1 MSVSHSIPATLVT
14 GGGGFL
20 GRAIVKL
27 LLARGRRVRVV
38 GRSPQPD
45 MEKLGV
51 EFVRG
56 DLADPGIA
64 AHAVTGCDTVF
75 HVAAKAGVWGAYQEF
90 HDANVVATK
99 NLLSAAR
106 VAGVTRFVYTST
118 PSVVYNGQPL
128 AGADESLPYVNPAKC
143 PAAYPVTKAEAERLV
158 LAADTDDFRTCALR
172 PHLIWGVGDNHLL
185 PRVVAKARAGK
196 LRIVGSG
203 GNRVD
208 MTHVDNA
215 AHAHLLALDALD
227 AGRARGKAYFLS
239 DDAPVALWP
248 WINSLFSRLDLLP
261 VTRRVSV
268 STAYAAG
275 FCAEFVW
282 KFFGKSGEPPMTRFV
297 AVELSKDHWFD
308 ISAAKRDLGYAPIV
322 DNEKAMSELAFWLK
336 NKSF

>member
-1 MSVSHSIPATLVT
+1 MTVSHSMPATLVT

-27 LLARGRRVRVV
+27 LLARGLRVRVV

-45 MEKLGV
+45 LEKLGV

-64 AHAVTGCDTVF
+64 AHAVTECETVF

-90 HDANVVATK
+90 HDANVLATR

-106 VAGVTRFVYTST
+106 AAGVTRFIHTST
-118 PSVVYNGQPL
+118 PSVVFNGEPL

-158 LAADTDDFRTCALR
+158 LAADADGFRTCALR

-203 GNRVD
+203 DNRVD

-215 AHAHLLALDALD
+215 AHAHLLALEALD

-239 DDAPVALWP
+239 DGAPVTLWP
-248 WINSLFSRLDLLP
+248 WINGLLARLDLPP

-268 STAYAAG
+268 ESAYAVGAL
-275 FCAEFVW
+275 AEFAW
-282 KFFGKSGEPPMTRFV
+282 KIFGRSGEPPMTRFV
-297 AVELSKDHWFD
+297 AVELAKDHWFD
-308 ISAAKRDLGYAPIV
+308 ISAAKRDLGYAPVV
-322 DNEKAMSELAFWLK
+322 DSEKALAELAAWLK
-336 NKSF
+336 TQS

>member
-1 MSVSHSIPATLVT
+1 MTVSHSMPATLVT

-27 LLARGRRVRVV
+27 LLARGLRVRVV

-45 MEKLGV
+45 LEKLGV

-64 AHAVTGCDTVF
+64 AHAVTECETVF

-90 HDANVVATK
+90 HDANVLATR

-106 VAGVTRFVYTST
+106 AAGVTRFIHTST
-118 PSVVYNGQPL
+118 PSVVFNGEPL

-158 LAADTDDFRTCALR
+158 LAADADGFRTCALR

-203 GNRVD
+203 DNRVD

-215 AHAHLLALDALD
+215 AHAHLLALVALD

-239 DDAPVALWP
+239 DGAPVTLWP
-248 WINSLFSRLDLLP
+248 WINGLLARLDLPP

-268 STAYAAG
+268 ESAYAVGAL
-275 FCAEFVW
+275 AEFAW
-282 KFFGKSGEPPMTRFV
+282 KIFGRSGEPPMTRFV
-297 AVELSKDHWFD
+297 AVELAKDHWFD
-308 ISAAKRDLGYAPIV
+308 ISAAKRDLGYAAVV
-322 DNEKAMSELAFWLK
+322 DSEKALAELAAWLK
-336 NKSF
+336 TQS